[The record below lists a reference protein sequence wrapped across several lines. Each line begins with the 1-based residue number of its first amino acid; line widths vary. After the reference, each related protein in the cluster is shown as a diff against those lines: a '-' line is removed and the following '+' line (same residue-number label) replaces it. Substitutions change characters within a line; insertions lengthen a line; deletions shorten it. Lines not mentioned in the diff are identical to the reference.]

1 MYGNPNS
8 SVDEI
13 VKANDC
19 ATGDKRSNGNNYNH
33 SDIAFSKKAQHQC
46 DADENL
52 FLRFLELDPPVTDT
66 ASRQSSLGKGNGRT
80 PFTITKK
87 LVKSPENGFGFSI
100 VWTHPPRIE
109 KVESNLSAEKSGILP
124 GDYVIFID
132 KYNIVTM
139 PELDIL
145 NLIRT
150 QGNTLILEIFRRPT
164 RQGSIKMATP
174 RLVTTA
180 ATNRQI
186 STDEESSFK
195 PSQFWSS
202 SAMSNTSLETTKKRL
217 RLPQVEAI
225 SKEVRRDLK
234 YRFPQ
239 SVVTHNRITMHHRL
253 QNRQRTAVSRNKA
266 TAENLSLWCGNFCCR
281 FRRIFLWF
289 MPSRKTGSDE
299 RIFLSHL
306 ERRLKIERNHFS
318 LYLAMSGSYFK

>member
-1 MYGNPNS
+1 MYGNSNS

-13 VKANDC
+13 VKAYDG
-19 ATGDKRSNGNNYNH
+19 ATGDKQNNN
-33 SDIAFSKKAQHQC
+33 DMAFSKKAQHQC

-66 ASRQSSLGKGNGRT
+66 QSRQSSLGKSNSNGRT

-109 KVESNLSAEKSGILP
+109 KVEAALSAEKSGILP

-150 QGNTLILEIFRRPT
+150 QGNSLILEIFRRPT
-164 RQGSIKMATP
+164 SQGSIKMVPP

-180 ATNRQI
+180 ATNRQL
-186 STDEESSFK
+186 STDEESSIK
-195 PSQFWSS
+195 PSHLWSS

-217 RLPQVEAI
+217 RLPQVVAI
-225 SKEVRRDLK
+225 SKEVSL
-234 YRFPQ
+234 
-239 SVVTHNRITMHHRL
+239 MHIIIINCF
-253 QNRQRTAVSRNKA
+253 QNRST
-266 TAENLSLWCGNFCCR
+266 LC
-281 FRRIFLWF
+281 
-289 MPSRKTGSDE
+289 
-299 RIFLSHL
+299 H
-306 ERRLKIERNHFS
+306 
-318 LYLAMSGSYFK
+318 